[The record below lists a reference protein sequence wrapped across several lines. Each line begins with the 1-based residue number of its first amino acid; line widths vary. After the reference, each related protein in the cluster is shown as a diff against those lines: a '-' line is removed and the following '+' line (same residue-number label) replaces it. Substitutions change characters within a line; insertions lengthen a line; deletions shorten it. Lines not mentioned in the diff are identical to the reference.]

1 MKKIIITSLCALG
14 IMSFANAQ
22 FQSEYDALKVAQT
35 DLNGT
40 ARFMSVAGAMGALGG
55 DASTL
60 FYNPAGIATYRSSE
74 LTFTGNWNW
83 NNTSALGSMAS
94 RFLFNLNNVSY
105 ISAYKTGSENGLVA
119 FNWGFAYNRAKTFDK
134 NIRYSTNSNLS
145 LGDFLANYTEISGNA
160 AGYTA
165 SVFDEDND
173 VYRDQRVPWASVL
186 AWNGMM
192 IANPQDESNNSIN
205 NQYESYRN
213 NLISQSIG
221 GGVQN
226 TYTIAERG
234 SVNEYA
240 FSGGAN
246 ISNILQLGVSFVLL
260 NLDYQMESIFEE
272 KFENNSTYKYTSL
285 YQTDGSGFSIKVG
298 AIARP
303 TQWLRIGG
311 AFHSPS
317 WYYIKDNNEGS
328 IGSKIVTE
336 VKPDYNGSTPV
347 GYGSYYLNTP
357 MKGLA
362 NLGFV
367 IGNYGFVGVD
377 YEYTDYSTMKM
388 KNNDIINSYMVDQ
401 NNKIATNFDA
411 THTIR
416 VGTELRPIENV
427 SVRLGY
433 AMVTPAIK
441 ADAYRT
447 YATNT
452 TRTDFDFTND
462 KSTNYITAGLGYR
475 FGKSY
480 MDVAY
485 VLQTKL
491 QDYYTYNPTYVNGFG
506 APVEITSK
514 HNQILLT
521 YGVRF

>member
-1 MKKIIITSLCALG
+1 MKKLVLSSLFLAGMALG
-14 IMSFANAQ
+14 VHAQ

-74 LTFTGNWNW
+74 ITFTGNLNW
-83 NNTSALGSMAS
+83 NNTSALGGMAS

-105 ISAYKTGSENGLVA
+105 ISSYKTGSENGLVA

-160 AGYTA
+160 TGFDA
-165 SVFDEDND
+165 SAFEDDD
-173 VYRDQRVPWASVL
+173 VYKDQRVPWASVL
-186 AWNGMM
+186 AWDGWM
-192 IANPQDESNNSIN
+192 IANPEDEANNTIN
-205 NQYESYRN
+205 NEYESYRTY
-213 NLISQSIG
+213 LTSQSIG

-246 ISNILQLGVSFVLL
+246 ISNILQVGVSFVLL
-260 NLDYQMESIFEE
+260 NLDYKMTSEFEE
-272 KFENNSTYKYTSL
+272 KLEDKSSYTYSSL
-285 YQTDGSGFSIKVG
+285 YGADGSGFSIKFG

-317 WYYIKDNNEGS
+317 WYYIKDTNEGS
-328 IGSKIVTE
+328 IDGKAVTSSKSG
-336 VKPDYNGSTPV
+336 KGSTPV

-377 YEYTDYSTMKM
+377 YEYTDYTTMKM

-401 NNKIATNFDA
+401 NNKIATNFES
-411 THTIR
+411 THTLRI
-416 VGTELRPIENV
+416 GTELRPVENLA
-427 SVRLGY
+427 VRFGY
-433 AMVTPAIK
+433 AMATPAVK

-452 TRTDFDFTND
+452 TRTDFDFTNE

-475 FGKSY
+475 FDNSY
-480 MDVAY
+480 VDVAY

-491 QDYYTYNPTYVNGFG
+491 QDYYAYNPTYVNGFG
-506 APVEITSK
+506 APVELTSK
-514 HNQILLT
+514 HNQILVT

>member
-1 MKKIIITSLCALG
+1 MKKLVLSSLFLAGMALG
-14 IMSFANAQ
+14 THAQ

-35 DLNGT
+35 DLNGS

-60 FYNPAGIATYRSSE
+60 FYNPAGIGTYRSSE
-74 LTFTGNWNW
+74 LTFTTNFNW
-83 NNTSALGSMAS
+83 NNSSALGNMGS

-105 ISAYKTGSENGLVA
+105 ISSYLTGSNEGLVA
-119 FNWGFAYNRAKTFDK
+119 FNWGFGYNRAKTFDK
-134 NIRYSTNSNLS
+134 NVHYSTNSNLS
-145 LGDFLANYTEISGNA
+145 LGDFLANYTELSGNA
-160 AGYTA
+160 SGFNA
-165 SVFDEDND
+165 SAFESND
-173 VYRDQRVPWASVL
+173 VYKDQRVPWASVL
-186 AWNGMM
+186 AWDGWM
-192 IANPQDESNNSIN
+192 IANPEDESNNPIDN
-205 NQYESYRN
+205 EYESYRN
-213 NLISQSIG
+213 YLTGQNIG
-221 GGVQN
+221 VGGVEN

-240 FSGGAN
+240 FSAGAN
-246 ISNILQLGVSFVLL
+246 ISNAVQLGVSFVLL
-260 NLDYQMESIFEE
+260 NLDYKMTSIFKE
-272 KFENNSTYKYTSL
+272 KLDDNSSYTYSSMYSA
-285 YQTDGSGFSIKVG
+285 DGSGFSIKVG

-303 TQWLRIGG
+303 THWLRIGG

-317 WYYIKDNNEGS
+317 WYYIKDTNEGS
-328 IGSKIVTE
+328 VNGNAVTSSKSG
-336 VKPDYNGSTPV
+336 NGSTPV

-367 IGNYGFVGVD
+367 LGNYGFVGVD
-377 YEYTDYSTMKM
+377 YEYTDYTTMKM

-401 NNKIATNFDA
+401 NNKIATNFES
-411 THTIR
+411 THTLRI
-416 VGTELRPIENV
+416 GTELRPVENLA
-427 SVRLGY
+427 VRFGY
-433 AMVTPAIK
+433 AMATPAVK

-447 YATNT
+447 YANNT
-452 TRTDFDFTND
+452 TRTDFDFTNE

-480 MDVAY
+480 VDVAY

-491 QDYYTYNPTYVNGFG
+491 QDYYAYNPTYVNGFG
-506 APVEITSK
+506 APVELTSK